1 MGVGALEARAEARA
15 ELIGLWRALSASEG
29 AMQRVFA
36 EAHQGMT
43 PDEMQE
49 CYTAELRRR
58 GIAGAVSGAAF
69 VVGEGGAGPKLRTKQ
84 PLKPGDLWG
93 MDFQFAVDG
102 YYSDIGRYAVFGE
115 PGPDLLARHQ
125 RVLEIQEGVADAIR
139 PGRPLGEAIAKCPP
153 GWTIEAHRIGSEIHM
168 PPLFSTL
175 KPDHNTADMI
185 VEPGIV
191 MCVELWAAFDGGIE
205 DEYLVT
211 EQGLRRLT
219 TLPRALVATGDRH
232 RSMSGH
238 TAR

>member
-1 MGVGALEARAEARA
+1 MGVDSAA
-15 ELIGLWRALSASEG
+15 ELVGLWRALSASEG
-29 AMQRVFA
+29 AMQYVFDQ
-36 EAHQGMT
+36 AHGGMT

-49 CYTAELRRR
+49 RYTAELRRR
-58 GIAGAVSGAAF
+58 GISGPVSGAAF

-102 YYSDIGRYAVFGE
+102 YYSDIGRYGVFGE
-115 PGPDLLARHQ
+115 PSADLLARY
-125 RVLEIQEGVADAIR
+125 RRILEIQESVADAIR

-153 GWTIEAHRIGSEIHM
+153 GWTIEAHRIGAEIHM

-185 VEPGIV
+185 VQPGIV

-219 TLPRALVATGDRH
+219 TLPRTLATPRGRDR
-232 RSMSGH
+232 
-238 TAR
+238 